1 MIQNYA
7 DINMSIQTDLY
18 RTNKDYARLYRAIQD
33 YIRLYSAIQGY
44 KENVSAKNLLQMGL
58 LTQSDYE
65 RLSPLIMQ
73 SKGVN

>member
-33 YIRLYSAIQGY
+33 YIGLYITIQGY
-44 KENVSAKNLLQMGL
+44 KENRSAKNLLQ
-58 LTQSDYE
+58 TQSDYE
-65 RLSPLIMQ
+65 RLSSLIMQ
-73 SKGVN
+73 SQGVN